1 MQLSKINISFFFLV
15 LIIPLLIF
23 PQKKPFEELIK
34 DDRIKQSIAF
44 KSEVNF
50 NKAYYFFINK
60 KWDSTLGYSKKQLLS
75 RSNKEISD
83 YCHFFSGYS
92 FAEKKLFK
100 ESKSEFILISN
111 KFIFSPLVKKKLGD
125 VLFEL
130 KDFENAIQN
139 YKIAEKVYKEGE
151 QGFEISAVYENLG
164 LCYMYVNK
172 LAKAKENLE
181 KSLAIHKKEKD
192 TMNIVKLYMDFAS
205 LYYQQN
211 RHDQAVIYFIK
222 AYRLSKKI
230 DAYDAKWKASKNLS
244 TIEEDRGNFKEALL
258 YRKESE
264 RWKDSL
270 NQQSKVWAFAEF
282 EKKYTI
288 AIKQKQID
296 LLKAE
301 NENKKNQKKDYLFLI
316 ATLSL
321 LLLSGV
327 FVYNKH
333 VKGTNKIMYQ
343 KNKLDELNTSKD
355 QLFSVV
361 SHDLR
366 SSVNALKKSNSM
378 LLNSLKTK
386 NYEELDQLLHCNSL
400 IANSTYNLLDNL
412 LHWALL
418 QTKQMYFNTES
429 VHVYSI
435 VKQIEFDYMPLFL
448 CKEIKFENSV
458 CKNCYIKA
466 DINSLKIILRNL
478 FDNAIKFSDNNSMIR
493 VYTHESDSLFCKLIV
508 EDNGA
513 GMNQNTINKLLKN
526 GELISEKR
534 NSEVEGTGL
543 GIQLCKEMIQK
554 NAGNIAI
561 ESEPNKGTKIILSFP
576 KTDQNG
582 YYQCANNRG

>member
-1 MQLSKINISFFFLV
+1 MKLSKITILFFYVIL
-15 LIIPLLIF
+15 LLPLLIF
-23 PQKKPFEELIK
+23 SQKKSFDELIK
-34 DDRIKQSIAF
+34 DDKVKKSVAY

-50 NKAYYFFINK
+50 NKAYHFFINK
-60 KWDSTLGYSKKQLLS
+60 KWDSTLAYSKKQLLS

-92 FAEKKLFK
+92 FVEKKLFK
-100 ESKSEFILISN
+100 ESKSEFNLISN
-111 KFIFSPLVKKKLGD
+111 KFIFFPLVKKKLGD

-130 KDFENAIQN
+130 KDFDNAIEN
-139 YKIAEKVYKEGE
+139 YKTAEKVYKEGE
-151 QGFEISAVYENLG
+151 QGFEISVVLENLG
-164 LCYMYVNK
+164 LCYMQVNK
-172 LAKAKENLE
+172 HTKAKENLE
-181 KSLAIHKKEKD
+181 KSLAIFKKEKD

-211 RHDQAVIYFIK
+211 KHNQAIIYFIK

-230 DAYDAKWKASKNLS
+230 DAYEVKWKASKNLS

-301 NENKKNQKKDYLFLI
+301 NENKKNQKKEYLFLI

-321 LLLSGV
+321 LLLGGV

-333 VKGTNKIMYQ
+333 LKGTNKIMYQ
-343 KNKLDELNTSKD
+343 KNKLDELNNSKD

-418 QTKQMYFNTES
+418 QTKQMYFNKES
-429 VHVYSI
+429 IHVYSI
-435 VKQIEFDYMPLFL
+435 VKQIEFDYIPLFL
-448 CKEIKFENSV
+448 CKEINFENSV
-458 CKNCYIKA
+458 CKKTYIKA
-466 DINSLKIILRNL
+466 DLNSLKIILRNL
-478 FDNAIKFSDNNSMIR
+478 IDNAIKFSDNNSTINI
-493 VYTHESDSLFCKLIV
+493 YTQETDSLFCKLIV
-508 EDNGA
+508 EDNGK
-513 GMNQNTINKLLKN
+513 GMNQTTITKLLKN
-526 GELISEKR
+526 GELVSKKS

-543 GIQLCKEMIQK
+543 GIQLCKKMIQK
-554 NAGNIAI
+554 NAGKLAI
-561 ESEPNKGTKIILSFP
+561 ESELNKGTKIILSFP

-582 YYQCANNRG
+582 